1 MARSRATA
9 LESPEDLLAIIRSGD
24 PEMRLKLKSEIR
36 KRISRI
42 EVSFGLDGFEAVA
55 DVKFIDGVQRGII
68 LDGERVL
75 LLFRLGGLSYL
86 PFRSPAVL
94 FLPLSPT
101 AKPRRRSDEANSDH
115 ERDPH
120 RQDVIKYTQGFLPP
134 RIYAHQW
141 LGEGSFGRNAK
152 TLFQAKTPRYRLTT
166 ISSLFVG
173 LSP

>member
-55 DVKFIDGVQRGII
+55 DVKFINGVQRGII

-75 LLFRLGGLSYL
+75 LLHVEAASNGLFPPDGPLLS
-86 PFRSPAVL
+86 AV
-94 FLPLSPT
+94 PLSG
-101 AKPRRRSDEANSDH
+101 
-115 ERDPH
+115 
-120 RQDVIKYTQGFLPP
+120 GFVP
-134 RIYAHQW
+134 
-141 LGEGSFGRNAK
+141 
-152 TLFQAKTPRYRLTT
+152 
-166 ISSLFVG
+166 
-173 LSP
+173 SP